1 MERRDLLRWM
11 VATGGIAV
19 FNRLAERD
27 LLQLGTAAHHA
38 AATAALTILTPEQ
51 ARAVAAAAERIL
63 PSTDTPGATDAGVT
77 AFIDTMLSGWYNG
90 AERAT
95 FLAGLATLDDRA
107 RALGTSSFAESTEAT
122 QNEILIALDAEVVAL
137 RAVKGTAANDHW
149 FAILKFL
156 TVWGYCTSEPGMRQ
170 TLGTWPLPMRYDGNA
185 PA

>member
-1 MERRDLLRWM
+1 MERRELLRWM

-27 LLQLGTAAHHA
+27 LLQLGAAAHHS

-63 PSTDTPGATDAGVT
+63 PRTNTPGATDAGVT
-77 AFIDTMLSGWYNG
+77 AFIDTMLSGWYNP

-95 FLAGLATLDDRA
+95 FLAGLATLDDRSL
-107 RALGTSSFAESTEAT
+107 ALGASIFAESTEAT
-122 QNEILIALDAEVVAL
+122 QHAILIALDAEVVAQ
-137 RAVKGTAANDHW
+137 RAAHGAAANDHW
-149 FAILKFL
+149 FAMLKYL
-156 TVWGYCTSEPGMRQ
+156 TVWGYSTSEPGMRQ

>member
-27 LLQLGTAAHHA
+27 LLQLGAAAHHT
-38 AATAALTILTPEQ
+38 AATAALSILTPEQ
-51 ARAVAAAAERIL
+51 ARSVAAAAERIV
-63 PSTDTPGATDAGVT
+63 PRTDTPGATDAGVT
-77 AFIDTMLSGWYNG
+77 AFIDTMLSGWYSA

-107 RALGTSSFAESTEAT
+107 RVLGARNFADSTEAT
-122 QNEILIALDAEVVAL
+122 QDAIRIALDAEVGAQ
-137 RAVKGTAANDHW
+137 RAAKGAAANDHW
-149 FAILKFL
+149 FAMLKFL